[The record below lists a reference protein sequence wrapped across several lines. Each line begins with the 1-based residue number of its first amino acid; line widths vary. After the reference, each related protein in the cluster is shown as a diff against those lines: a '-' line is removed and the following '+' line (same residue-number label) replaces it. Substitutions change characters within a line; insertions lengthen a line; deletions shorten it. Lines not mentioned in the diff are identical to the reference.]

1 MIDLSTA
8 YNEATKNIVTWRNRY
23 DKRTYPHKIVL
34 NMMYRAYAMQH
45 IWIKY
50 ELHLLKNYKNQDEA
64 LIGMEQLYGMTAINE
79 IHSHLE
85 SWLKNVPNQSI
96 GGLIFT
102 NYDAKA
108 TAAEFSNS
116 ILEELEFS
124 YIFDLLQEKLVLYWI
139 AFKQLGYNTQDA
151 ITQLTNIIIELEHEP
166 SYEDIKGIF
175 GNLIVKQYM
184 HEHYESDS
192 NALYD
197 IANNGN
203 YFLGFNITKHIT
215 EHEQYLIDV
224 ARKKTEYNYLDS
236 ILNDAGIEYFYH
248 YTAKSNLPS
257 IRENGGLYSWQYCQS
272 HKLNVPIPGGSKET
286 HALDEKYGLLNYVR
300 LSICKDYPMAYVKK
314 QQGIEVVVLKIRKDV
329 ALAQETLFS
338 DINAIDSNHI
348 HGGEIQ
354 HFKNINIQNAL
365 SNYNAL
371 DNLGKKYHD
380 AEIMVK
386 ECVPIEY
393 IVNIDNPD
401 EFIIN

>member
-8 YNEATKNIVTWRNRY
+8 YNEATKNVVTWRNRY
-23 DKRTYPHKIVL
+23 DKKTYPHKIVL
-34 NMMYRAYAMQH
+34 NMMYRAYIMQY

-50 ELHLLKNYKNQDEA
+50 ELQLLEKYKNQNEA

-85 SWLKNVPNQSI
+85 SWLENIPNQSV

-108 TAAEFSNS
+108 TAAEFSDS

-124 YIFDLLQEKLVLYWI
+124 YIFDLLQEKMVLYWL

-151 ITQLTNIIIELEHEP
+151 IAQLTNVIIELEHEP
-166 SYEDIKGIF
+166 SYEELKGIF
-175 GNLIVKQYM
+175 QELIVKQYM
-184 HEHYESDS
+184 HKHYESNS

-197 IANNGN
+197 TDNSG
-203 YFLGFNITKHIT
+203 YSLLGLNKKKHIT

-224 ARKKTEYNYLDS
+224 ARKKTEYKDLNS

-248 YTAKSNLPS
+248 YTAKSNLQS

-272 HKLNVPIPGGSKET
+272 NKLVVPIPGGSKET
-286 HALDEKYGLLNYVR
+286 HELDEKYGLLNYVR

-314 QQGIEVVVLKIRKDV
+314 KQGIDVVVLKIKKDV

-338 DINAIDSNHI
+338 DINAIDANHT

-354 HFKNINIQNAL
+354 HFKNINVQKAL
-365 SNYNAL
+365 SNYNIL
-371 DNLGKKYHD
+371 DDLEKKYHD

-386 ECVPIEY
+386 ECIPIEY
-393 IVNIDNPD
+393 IVNIDNPE
-401 EFIIN
+401 EFLPQ